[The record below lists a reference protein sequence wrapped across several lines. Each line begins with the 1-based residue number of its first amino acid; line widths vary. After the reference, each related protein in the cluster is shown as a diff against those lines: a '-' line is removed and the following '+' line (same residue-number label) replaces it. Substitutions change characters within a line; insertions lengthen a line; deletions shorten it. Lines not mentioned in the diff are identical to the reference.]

1 MGLLVKT
8 RATPDTP
15 GTGYSVL
22 YPKADGLWYFRDDV
36 GVETPLKT
44 PSTVMRSYLA
54 GCTMSTAGSSTTM
67 SIAAGSATDTTN
79 VSAMALAAIAKT
91 TSAWA
96 LGTAAGGLDTGS
108 IATNTWYAFYV
119 IQRPDTG
126 VVDLTFS
133 TNGTTPAL
141 PTNYTL
147 YRRIG
152 WGRTNGSSQWTLF
165 RQDSD
170 RFIWAVPVQ
179 DVNGATAT
187 GSRTARTLSA
197 PPLSVVIAD
206 IFMNTTATGVTQR
219 TLLTSDE
226 MTDTAV
232 SDSAKSLNCR
242 AANDGASA
250 ALGAEFQF
258 RLNASRQMYDRG
270 DAACNMIYITR
281 GWIDAR
287 GRDA

>member
-152 WGRTNGSSQWTLF
+152 WGRTNVTSQWILF
-165 RQDSD
+165 RQDGD
-170 RFIWAVPVQ
+170 RFIWAVPVH
-179 DVNGATAT
+179 DVNANTAT
-187 GSRTARTLSA
+187 GSRTARALTA

-219 TLLTSDE
+219 TMLTSDE
-226 MTDTAV
+226 MNDTPVTD
-232 SDSAKSLNCR
+232 SSKSLSCR

-250 ALGAEFQF
+250 ALGARFEF

-270 DAACNMIYITR
+270 DATCNMIYNTC
-281 GWIDAR
+281 GWIDTR